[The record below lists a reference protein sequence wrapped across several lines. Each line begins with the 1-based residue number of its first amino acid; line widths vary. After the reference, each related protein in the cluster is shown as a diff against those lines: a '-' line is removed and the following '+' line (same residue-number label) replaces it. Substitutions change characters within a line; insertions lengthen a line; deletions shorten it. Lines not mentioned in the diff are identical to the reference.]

1 MPTPIGTVVIGETVP
16 SVDPAGMVT
25 VAGTSTPGMSEMI
38 RTVAPPAG
46 AGPFNVTRAGVD
58 APPATV
64 PGSGRIH
71 SRSRPG
77 GVAGDATTRKLPL
90 ADHGPATAPC
100 SARTRQK

>member
-1 MPTPIGTVVIGETVP
+1 MPTLTGIVVIGETMA

-25 VAGTSTPGMSEMI
+25 LAGTSTPAMSDMI

-46 AGPFNVTRAGVD
+46 AGPLNVTRACVD
-58 APPATV
+58 APPSTV
-64 PGSGRIH
+64 PGSGRIQ
-71 SRSRPG
+71 SRSSPG
-77 GVAGDATTRKLPL
+77 GVGGDATTRKLPL